1 VIPSADPLPWVRSS
15 TSQSCATRC
24 IQLPVFEITWPVAN
38 SR

>member
-1 VIPSADPLPWVRSS
+1 VRSS

-24 IQLPVFEITWPVAN
+24 IQEPVFEITWPVAN